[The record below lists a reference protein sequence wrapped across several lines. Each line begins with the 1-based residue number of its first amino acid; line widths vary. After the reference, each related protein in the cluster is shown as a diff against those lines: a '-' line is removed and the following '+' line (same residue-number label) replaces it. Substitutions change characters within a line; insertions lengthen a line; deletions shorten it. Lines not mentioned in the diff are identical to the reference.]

1 MIRSLIDFEF
11 YLSLCIYEEED
22 ECSLCCCPFV
32 FVEVDFSWGVF
43 FVFKISVNGERP
55 IPIFDLVSQVFLCLF
70 LVLGGERH
78 KRGVEI
84 HIYPCF

>member
-1 MIRSLIDFEF
+1 MKKKMSVLFVAVLLFLWRLIFLGVCF
-11 YLSLCIYEEED
+11 S
-22 ECSLCCCPFV
+22 CS
-32 FVEVDFSWGVF
+32 
-43 FVFKISVNGERP
+43 ISVNGERP

-70 LVLGGERH
+70 LVLGGKRH